1 MHVYIFK
8 CTVTFKEIQIKK
20 NEQIIT
26 FEKLH
31 PVFIYL
37 FILIHLFAILA
48 SNKEY
53 NDWLLHI
60 VKWMTNLLVVRN
72 MTHCIWETCTLLDL
86 GLNSNITFLIN
97 TFLYW
102 SKFKSGKSFYYG
114 WEMCRVLFNNRHK
127 GTTDFP
133 FPPSL
138 SSWTCTLYPQR
149 KAKLQGERAANG
161 DGMVK
166 WGGKSK
172 RSAGPC

>member
-1 MHVYIFK
+1 MHVYIFN

-60 VKWMTNLLVVRN
+60 VK
-72 MTHCIWETCTLLDL
+72 
-86 GLNSNITFLIN
+86 
-97 TFLYW
+97 
-102 SKFKSGKSFYYG
+102 
-114 WEMCRVLFNNRHK
+114 
-127 GTTDFP
+127 
-133 FPPSL
+133 
-138 SSWTCTLYPQR
+138 
-149 KAKLQGERAANG
+149 
-161 DGMVK
+161 
-166 WGGKSK
+166 
-172 RSAGPC
+172 